1 MWYILMF
8 MTWHFL
14 FSSQYLSHPVASSD
28 AQNVIS
34 HQVMLLL
41 FLKPFPSPQCIRHG
55 SRSSSTRPSSPFWPN
70 SSNSTWIGTGTKSH
84 LPSRW
89 PEWLPW
95 WTSSST
101 SLTAH
106 RPSPTT
112 SPCSHHSSQ
121 VEAYD
126 TDDTISKVLSQ
137 PFSTD
142 QQYPDRQPGLQV
154 DPTPIGFLAL
164 CCLPKARARR
174 NGNTDAQPQLTKRMS
189 ALLRICQ
196 QWCTQHDDR
205 MSATSRYQNIS
216 YFNLNSCHIRNAML
230 NQTHSCNID
239 VATLFGVN
247 LISNKMSCY
256 LKFKFM

>member
-95 WTSSST
+95 RPSSTT

-174 NGNTDAQPQLTKRMS
+174 NGNTEAEPRSIKSWVRWFGSVNSGTHNMMNPLPQ
-189 ALLRICQ
+189 Q
-196 QWCTQHDDR
+196 VG
-205 MSATSRYQNIS
+205 
-216 YFNLNSCHIRNAML
+216 IR
-230 NQTHSCNID
+230 T
-239 VATLFGVN
+239 
-247 LISNKMSCY
+247 
-256 LKFKFM
+256 

>member
-1 MWYILMF
+1 MSDIIIKSCYAINDHHIQCDTYSCSWLDIFIFIFVPIPLPP
-8 MTWHFL
+8 
-14 FSSQYLSHPVASSD
+14 FSIKWCWSCYLASSD
-28 AQNVIS
+28 ALS
-34 HQVMLLL
+34 
-41 FLKPFPSPQCIRHG
+41 FLNKVSVTLVHRHG

-95 WTSSST
+95 RPSSTT

-142 QQYPDRQPGLQV
+142 QQHPDRQPGLPV
-154 DPTPIGFLAL
+154 APTRSVL

-174 NGNTDAQPQLTKRMS
+174 KGNTEAEPQSNKKWVRWSDLSTVVHTTWWTH
-189 ALLRICQ
+189 A
-196 QWCTQHDDR
+196 
-205 MSATSRYQNIS
+205 AAGRYQNI
-216 YFNLNSCHIRNAML
+216 NKNKKTKKQRNTCQPYWEPKKYER
-230 NQTHSCNID
+230 NRETQ
-239 VATLFGVN
+239 
-247 LISNKMSCY
+247 K
-256 LKFKFM
+256 